1 MSSYIKGVFS
11 SSGSSSYVPPAIG
24 AAPAVPAGVVKKK
37 KTTRLGFGS
46 FVAKSSATETSS
58 VAGSRIDDDIPE
70 PVAAVDPP
78 TVHIETPETAHT
90 PEVVPRIETQEKVI
104 LETDIVQEVIAPESE
119 SVNVDD
125 QQVTED
131 TSHVDPQEDSVE
143 DCDPVREQP
152 VSEDPI
158 EPLLLSLS
166 KVLSSM
172 KTLESRTA
180 QLETNKSDLEKLISD
195 LLSRQNQFCESEEF
209 DKADEL
215 NVQIDDCRSQ
225 ILAICREMF
234 SEIPSQLLT
243 LREEEK
249 ALISKLSFLTDT
261 GLERIGEKK
270 VESVESFETL
280 QSSLETRL
288 EKITQVDVQFAQREE
303 DINGRK
309 KLLKERQGEV
319 DGLIAEESD
328 LLEKERNEAEQE
340 YTRLDELIA
349 DLQAQLAAAMAARSE
364 CAMTISGSE
373 LKLKNIRAKFSD
385 VIEELETEKNQ
396 IDTEVIELLD
406 EKIAAGGGD
415 VLSVKEELENACISH
430 DMEMEKL
437 NIHESELVSR
447 KSDFEQ
453 FFAALEEF
461 NSATNQDKL
470 LIARSE
476 YLDACEL
483 SGYRSESVLEIE
495 SEIVGFKTS
504 LVSARETELPALEAA
519 KKVAISNRAFR
530 DAKEISEEI
539 KRLTDE
545 LAAANDKQTELK
557 SKLASARS
565 ELQEARSI
573 ETELRE
579 NLTNLESEFLVTCEQ
594 ARDEFFQRIHLL
606 RESKWCKNLVDILAP
621 SSDLEQVSE

>member
-11 SSGSSSYVPPAIG
+11 SSASSSYVPPAIG
-24 AAPAVPAGVVKKK
+24 AAPAGTAGFVKKK
-37 KTTRLGFGS
+37 KTTRLGFGT
-46 FVAKSSATETSS
+46 FAAKSSATETSS

-70 PVAAVDPP
+70 PVAVVDPP
-78 TVHIETPETAHT
+78 VPIETPETAHT
-90 PEVVPRIETQEKVI
+90 PEVVPQMETEEK
-104 LETDIVQEVIAPESE
+104 LLHETPIVQEVIAPESE
-119 SVNVDD
+119 SVNVDY

-131 TSHVDPQEDSVE
+131 ASHVDLEEDPVEDS
-143 DCDPVREQP
+143 DPIPEQP
-152 VSEDPI
+152 VAEDPI

-166 KVLSSM
+166 NILSSI

-180 QLETNKSDLEKLISD
+180 QLETKKSETETLISD
-195 LLSRQNQFCESEEF
+195 VLSRQNQFCESEEF

-225 ILAICREMF
+225 ILAICRETF
-234 SEIPSQLLT
+234 SEIPSQLVK

-249 ALISKLSFLTDT
+249 DLISKLSFLTES

-270 VESVESFETL
+270 TESVEIFETL
-280 QSSLETRL
+280 RSSLESRL

-303 DINGRK
+303 DIHGRK
-309 KLLKERQGEV
+309 KLLEERQEEV
-319 DGLIAEESD
+319 DDLIAEESD
-328 LLEKERNEAEQE
+328 SLEKERNEAEQE
-340 YTRLDELIA
+340 YNRLDELIA

-396 IDTEVIELLD
+396 IDTEVGELLD

-415 VLSVKEELENACISH
+415 VLSVKEELENACISY
-430 DMEMEKL
+430 DLEMENL
-437 NIHESELVSR
+437 NIQESDLVSR
-447 KSDFEQ
+447 KSDLEQ
-453 FFAALEEF
+453 FFVALEKF
-461 NSATNQDKL
+461 DSVTNQEKL
-470 LIARSE
+470 FISRSE

-495 SEIVGFKTS
+495 SEIAGFKTS

-519 KKVAISNRAFR
+519 KKVAIANRAFR
-530 DAKEISEEI
+530 DAKEISDEM

-545 LAAANDKQTELK
+545 QAAANDKQTDLK

-565 ELQEARSI
+565 DLQEARSI
-573 ETELRE
+573 EDELRE
-579 NLTNLESEFLVTCEQ
+579 KLTNLESEFLVTCEQ
-594 ARDEFFQRIHLL
+594 ARDDFFHRIHLL